1 MAEVMLP
8 NGVVVPD
15 VPETATKDEIKQY
28 AIDTGLA
35 TYEDFLDESV
45 PTPARLEAE
54 RARQVEKTTWEKV
67 KPYVESG
74 VEGAAMVPPL
84 AALGR
89 GLQYVSSGTKAA
101 PYIADLARSVMPK
114 SGKGLVGEGILGF
127 LSGAS
132 ARFATEDIPEE
143 AMGGAGKPLA
153 GMVAGMAPAV
163 VLSPAKTAY
172 SLATEGRTGQQGLR
186 LFGQSADA
194 AGTLRAKTE
203 VDAAFKS
210 NPYLTEAL
218 KRAQEIEASTGVSLP
233 VLAASNGDVTISNF
247 IQSQIQA
254 GNPSFTAAMRLQY
267 AEAEKALATAKGN
280 IAPTM
285 KEVDDLV
292 RQRAANVKAR
302 NEQFQVEFDTRIE
315 QANQKLKIIDDQL
328 SEASVGIEQA
338 GRADI
343 GGRLTNLLKAKEAT
357 LRKEYKVL
365 YEQVLDTATENGI
378 KLPAEN
384 AAKLV
389 KFVND
394 ERRLDV
400 FAKFPNL
407 YAQIQK
413 NLKPQQ
419 PASPRI
425 AAKYRIAKQVEVEGK
440 DIDVRTVDSLKRAVN
455 KAISDT
461 NDRDQLRQLME
472 LKKEL
477 GTAIE
482 AIDPAFSIP
491 YKAVD
496 VQFAKALGLPFS
508 EAGVVQI
515 SRAKFV
521 ENTVPTITKTASGL
535 KQVMS
540 IVGDSPEGAKLIEDA
555 FMMSV
560 AQNRSIV
567 NTNTLEVNPAAL
579 SRWMKDNKEQLS
591 LVPNVQKRLEQL
603 RDGTTSLQNERSRIL
618 AEVKQ
623 DKVQRLEDILAE
635 SFESKG
641 GVEGYLNSVI
651 NIPSKLDDML
661 ARIAGD
667 KEATDAVRG
676 TILDLMTKDARK
688 GSLQWFDSN
697 IPVVAKV
704 FGGAE
709 VPKLRLILE
718 ATERLARN
726 PVKGGVP
733 ARAARKTKLEEMT
746 GSKPEQIASETR
758 TPIVG
763 AARQIF
769 NTVSRYFQ
777 NRATK
782 NEAENVQAMLLNP
795 KALQDY
801 AALVAE
807 VDSKGFS
814 EKAVEIGKRL
824 LKQSVAVYA
833 AGGTVGAITAMTN
846 ETRPEV
852 PFVPS
857 DPTLLEG
864 FPQ

>member
-1 MAEVMLP
+1 MAEVILP
-8 NGVVVPD
+8 NGVVIPD
-15 VPETATKDEIKQY
+15 VPKTATKDEIKQY

-45 PTPARLEAE
+45 PTPARLAAE

-84 AALGR
+84 AAMGR

-101 PYIADLARSVMPK
+101 PYITELARSVMPK

-127 LSGAS
+127 LSGATS
-132 ARFATEDIPEE
+132 RFATEDIPEE
-143 AMGGAGKPLA
+143 AVGGVGKPIA
-153 GMVAGMAPAV
+153 GMVAGMAPGLV
-163 VLSPAKTAY
+163 VSPVKAAY
-172 SLATEGRTGQQGLR
+172 SLATEGKTGQQGLR
-186 LFGQSADA
+186 LFGQGADA
-194 AGTLRAKTE
+194 AGSLRAKKE
-203 VDAAFKS
+203 VDVAFTS

-233 VLAASNGDVTISNF
+233 VLAAANGDVTISNF

-254 GNPSFTAAMRLQY
+254 GNPSFTAAMRTQY
-267 AEAEKALATAKGN
+267 ADAYRALATAKGN

-302 NEQFQVEFDTRIE
+302 NEQFQVEFDARIE
-315 QANQKLKIIDDQL
+315 QANQRLKVIDDQL

-357 LRKEYKVL
+357 LRKEYSVL
-365 YEQVLDTATENGI
+365 YEGVLDTATENGI

-384 AAKLV
+384 AANLV

-394 ERRLDV
+394 SRRLDV

-413 NLKPQQ
+413 NLKPPQ

-425 AAKYRIAKQVEVEGK
+425 AAKYRIAKEPEVAGK
-440 DIDVRTVDSLKRAVN
+440 DIDVRTIDSLKRAVN
-455 KAISDT
+455 KAIGDT

-472 LKKEL
+472 LKREL
-477 GTAIE
+477 GDAID

-491 YKAVD
+491 YKAID
-496 VQFAKALGLPFS
+496 AQFAKALGLPFS

-579 SRWMKDNKEQLS
+579 NRWMKDNKEQLS
-591 LVPNVQKRLEQL
+591 LVPSVQKRLEEL
-603 RDGTTSLQNERSRIL
+603 RDGTASLQNERSRIL

-623 DKVQRLEDILAE
+623 DKVQRLEDILST
-635 SFESKG
+635 SFEKQG
-641 GVEGYLNSVI
+641 GIENYIKAVI
-651 NIPSKLDDML
+651 NTPAQLDDML
-661 ARIAGD
+661 VRIAGD
-667 KEATDAVRG
+667 KEATDAVKG
-676 TILDLMTKDARK
+676 TILDLMVKDAK
-688 GSLQWFDSN
+688 KSSLEWFDSN
-697 IPVVAKV
+697 IPAIAKV
-704 FGGAE
+704 FGGGE

-718 ATERLARN
+718 ATERLAQN
-726 PVKGGVP
+726 PIKGGVP
-733 ARAARKTKLEEMT
+733 AAAARKTKLKEMT
-746 GSKPEQIASETR
+746 GSEPEQLAGELR
-758 TPIVG
+758 N
-763 AARQIF
+763 QILTWQRKVF
-769 NTVSRYFQ
+769 NITSRAFQ
-777 NRATK
+777 NKATK
-782 NEAENVQAMLLNP
+782 SEADNIQAMLLNP

-814 EKAVEIGKRL
+814 NKAVEIGKRL